1 MAKGRLFNRL
11 RDAFDNVQQNN
22 RENPN
27 QKTAPN
33 QLFRR
38 LQNQLENMAELQQD
52 KREQRIEAR
61 QERQENRQERREQ
74 RRELKDEFR
83 AQKNEMKQEWQDKKP
98 PIQPSMT
105 GGNLWDSLRHQMNQA
120 KADNEQRQDEP
131 TADANVWEQLMGEIQ
146 KLEAQPTG
154 QVQSQPQQQR
164 QQPQQPQSAQPT
176 EARHNPWA
184 PSGAAPIAQGVIIS
198 DGSVNLRAQPNMA
211 APRSDFRIQSGA
223 VVNLVGED
231 KSNPV
236 NLDGNVCGWCKV
248 SVDGVEGWIPDAYLG
263 SA

>member
-11 RDAFDNVQQNN
+11 RDAIDNVQQNN
-22 RENPN
+22 RENPT

-33 QLFRR
+33 QMFRR
-38 LQNQLENMAELQQD
+38 LQDQLANMQELQQE
-52 KREQRIEAR
+52 KREERFEAR
-61 QERQENRQERREQ
+61 QDRQENRQERREQ

-83 AQKNEMKQEWQDKKP
+83 AQKNEMKQEWQKNEAP
-98 PIQPSMT
+98 MQPKMNA
-105 GGNLWDSLRHQMNQA
+105 GGPTLWDTLRQRMEQA
-120 KADNEQRQDEP
+120 KVDNEQRQDEP
-131 TADANVWEQLMGEIQ
+131 TADANVWDQLMGEIQ
-146 KLEAQPTG
+146 KMEAQPTG
-154 QVQSQPQQQR
+154 QVQSQQQQ
-164 QQPQQPQSAQPT
+164 QQPESARPT

-184 PSGAAPIAQGVIIS
+184 PSGVAPIAQGVIIS
-198 DGSVNLRAQPNMA
+198 DGSVNLRSQPNMG
-211 APRSDFRIQSGA
+211 APRSEFRIQSGS

>member
-1 MAKGRLFNRL
+1 MARGRLFNRL
-11 RDAFDNVQQNN
+11 RDAIDNVQQNN

-27 QKTAPN
+27 QQTAPN

-38 LQNQLENMAELQQD
+38 LQDNLANMQELQQD
-52 KREQRIEAR
+52 RREQRVEAR
-61 QERQENRQERREQ
+61 QERQGERNERREQ

-83 AQKNEMKQEWQDKKP
+83 AQKNEMKQEWQQNKEP
-98 PIQPSMT
+98 MQPKMQ
-105 GGNLWDSLRHQMNQA
+105 GGTLWDQIRQQMETAKQDNQ
-120 KADNEQRQDEP
+120 QRQDEP

-146 KLEAQPTG
+146 QLEKQPTG
-154 QVQSQPQQQR
+154 QVQSQQQ
-164 QQPQQPQSAQPT
+164 QQPQQP
-176 EARHNPWA
+176 RHNPWA
-184 PSGAAPIAQGVIIS
+184 ASNASPIAQGVIIS
-198 DGSVNLRAQPNMA
+198 DGSVNLRSQPNMA
-211 APRSDFRIQSGA
+211 APRSEFRIRSGS

-236 NLDGNVCGWCKV
+236 NLDGNICGWCKV

>member
-1 MAKGRLFNRL
+1 LFKS
-11 RDAFDNVQQNN
+11 
-22 RENPN
+22 
-27 QKTAPN
+27 KTKSKWRKEDFSTDYAMPLTMCN
-33 QLFRR
+33 KTIVRTQIK
-38 LQNQLENMAELQQD
+38 
-52 KREQRIEAR
+52 KRHQTNFSVDCKISWKIWPTR

-211 APRSDFRIQSGA
+211 APRSEFRIQSGA

-248 SVDGVEGWIPDAYLG
+248 SVDGVEGWLPDAYLG